1 MKRAPVQS
9 QLQAQLLAGAL
20 FLVLVAAWE
29 VIARRSGVSALVM
42 PAPSVVAAAL
52 WTGLATGYFWPHTLA
67 TLSAVLLGLAS
78 GGAAGLLVG
87 MALAE
92 SALLERILK
101 PYVVVSQVVPKL
113 ALAPLFVLWFGFG
126 MLSTVLITALICFF
140 PLMEN
145 TLTGLK
151 QVDPQRLQLFR
162 MLGATRLQT
171 LLRLKLPM
179 GLPGILAG
187 LRMAVVLALVGAVVG
202 EFISASQGLG
212 AVVIASQG
220 MMDTPLMFAT
230 LTLIA
235 AIGLLLYQATLV
247 LERQLLRPYSDPS

>member
-1 MKRAPVQS
+1 MKRAP
-9 QLQAQLLAGAL
+9 AQTRLLAGAL
-20 FLVLVAAWE
+20 FLVLVVTWE
-29 VIARRSGVSALVM
+29 AIARRSGVSALVM

-52 WTGLATGYFWPHTLA
+52 WTGLATGYFLPHTLA

-78 GGAAGLLVG
+78 GGTAGLLVG

-92 SALLERILK
+92 SALLERVLR

-212 AVVIASQG
+212 AVIIASQG

-230 LTLIA
+230 LILIA

-247 LERQLLRPYSDPS
+247 LERRLLRPYSDSF

>member
-1 MKRAPVQS
+1 MKRAP
-9 QLQAQLLAGAL
+9 AQTRLLAGAL
-20 FLVLVAAWE
+20 FLVLVATWE
-29 VIARRSGVSALVM
+29 AIARRSGVSALVM

-52 WTGLATGYFWPHTLA
+52 WTGLATGYFLPHTLA

-78 GGAAGLLVG
+78 GGTAGLLVG

-212 AVVIASQG
+212 AVIIASQG

-230 LTLIA
+230 LILIA

-247 LERQLLRPYSDPS
+247 LERRLLRPYSDSF